1 MLTRTADSRQTVLRG
16 LDARKGSMPIQHV
29 RRVVQRLEQRRLL
42 SITPVGDEL
51 IALQTL
57 PPNEQG
63 ELFVDGTDAAD
74 HIIVER
80 TTTRVFVN
88 INGIVQGFNAA
99 DVLLL
104 SISGHGGDDDIIN
117 ASFIPSTIH
126 GGDGNDTIW
135 GGVGRDSLR
144 GFGGNDSL
152 RGGHGDDVLVGDE
165 GDDTLHGGDGSD
177 ILTGGLG
184 TDTQLFG
191 EITAEIR
198 GSELFVDGS
207 DLADGISVER
217 IGDEVVVGAISS
229 QSGFFGFR
237 PYQRFNAAGVR
248 FISINGYGGDD
259 DLVNATDLPSTIHGG
274 DGSDT
279 MYGGI
284 APDSMRGQGGDDEL
298 RGGDG
303 DDLLLGDTGNDTLH
317 GGGGTDT
324 LTGAAGDDVL
334 MYGEVLDRVVPG
346 VTFAPPADRFIDG
359 RTERYFSGAVTVVGT
374 DGDDLITL
382 DTSGRSII
390 VTVNGLST
398 AVLGS
403 HATLIGL
410 GGDDTLVG
418 GSDSFD
424 VLNGGPGTDEMFG
437 GGNSFDVV
445 DYSSHTNG
453 VSISLDGIRNDGEP
467 GENDLI
473 EGIRGVIGG
482 SGNDRLTGN
491 EDNNNLRGG
500 TGDDTLDGGGEQDAL
515 LGEDG
520 NDVLHT
526 GSGNDHAEGGA
537 GDDVLHA
544 DDADPLEVIRS
555 GRSDRLFGG
564 DGNDRIFA
572 VDGMFDFVR
581 GGPGND
587 TADTDPL
594 DRNVREVES
603 HRIVSPKDGYAVSG
617 AEVFIYGSD
626 FGGEIGVRRDG
637 DALLVMLN
645 GQNTFI
651 DAANVRFIS
660 INGFGGPDT
669 IFNETELP
677 ATIHGGDGNDTIRG
691 GSGPDSIRGQ
701 GGNDSLY
708 GRDGNDL
715 LFGDTGNDR
724 LDGGAG
730 TDTLTGGTGD
740 DELLFG
746 EVLDPVL
753 P

>member
-1 MLTRTADSRQTVLRG
+1 MSVR
-16 LDARKGSMPIQHV
+16 LDG
-29 RRVVQRLEQRRLL
+29 RRVVQPLEPRRLL
-42 SITPVGDEL
+42 AATPAGDEFVRTQ
-51 IALQTL
+51 AL

-63 ELFVDGTDAAD
+63 ELFVEGTNAAD

-80 TTTRVFVN
+80 TMTRVFLN
-88 INGIVQGFNAA
+88 INGSVQGFDAG
-99 DVLLL
+99 DVLFL

-152 RGGHGDDVLVGDE
+152 RGGHGDDVLAGDD

-177 ILTGGLG
+177 ILTGGPG
-184 TDTQLFG
+184 ANMQLFG
-191 EITAEIR
+191 EISAEIR

-207 DLADGISVER
+207 DLGDGISVER
-217 IGDEVVVGAISS
+217 IGDELVVGATSS
-229 QSGFFGFR
+229 RSGFFGFR

-259 DLVNATDLPSTIHGG
+259 DIVNATDLPSTIHGG

-279 MYGGI
+279 MYGGT
-284 APDSMRGQGGDDEL
+284 ATDSMRGQGGEDEL

-317 GGGGTDT
+317 GGGGGADT

-346 VTFAPPADRFIDG
+346 VTFAPPADRFING
-359 RTERYFSGAVTVVGT
+359 ETQQLFSGAVTVVGT
-374 DGDDLITL
+374 EGDDLITL
-382 DTSGRSII
+382 DTSGHSTI

-398 AVLGS
+398 AVLGF
-403 HATLIGL
+403 HATLVGL
-410 GGDDTLVG
+410 GGNDTLVG
-418 GSDSFD
+418 GSESFD
-424 VLNGGPGTDEMFG
+424 VLNGGPGTDELFG
-437 GGNSFDVV
+437 SGFYSDVV

-453 VSISLDGIRNDGEP
+453 VSVSLDGIRNDGEP
-467 GENDLI
+467 GENDLLVDFY
-473 EGIRGVIGG
+473 GVIGG
-482 SGNDRLTGN
+482 SGNDRITGN
-491 EDNNNLRGG
+491 DENNALRGG
-500 TGDDTLDGGGEQDAL
+500 PGNDTLDGGGEQDAL

-520 NDVLHT
+520 NDELRT
-526 GSGNDHAEGGA
+526 GAGNDHAEGGA
-537 GDDVLHA
+537 GNDVLHA

-564 DGNDRIFA
+564 DGNDRLLA

-587 TADTDPL
+587 TADTDPV

-603 HRIVSPKDGYAVSG
+603 HRIVSPKDGFVVVG
-617 AEVFIYGSD
+617 TELFVYGSD
-626 FGGEIGVRRDG
+626 YGGEIGVWG
-637 DALLVMLN
+637 GGEYLILELGGN
-645 GQNTFI
+645 STYI
-651 DAANVRFIS
+651 EAAKVRSIS
-660 INGFGGPDT
+660 INGYGGPDT
-669 IFNETELP
+669 IYNDTDLP
-677 ATIHGGDGNDTIRG
+677 STIHGGDHNDTIRG
-691 GSGPDSIRGQ
+691 GSGADSIRGQ

-715 LFGDTGNDR
+715 LFGDTGDDR

-730 TDTLTGGTGD
+730 TDTLAGGPGA

-746 EVLDPVL
+746 EILDGVL
-753 P
+753 PE